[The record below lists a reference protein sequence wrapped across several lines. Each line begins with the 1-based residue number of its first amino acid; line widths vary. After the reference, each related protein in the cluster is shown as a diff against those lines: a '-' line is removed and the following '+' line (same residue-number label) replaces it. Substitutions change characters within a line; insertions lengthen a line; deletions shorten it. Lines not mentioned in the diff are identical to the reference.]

1 VLHGAG
7 RCTTRR
13 GPVSFRTEPG
23 GWGRLSR
30 AAAIRNVVAHTPRTC
45 KPREGIIRLLSAL
58 LAASF
63 MVLSPAAANT
73 QSTGA
78 HGATRTYLISFDFD
92 SAALTDRARQIIAEA
107 ANAPRAQT
115 TRIEV
120 TGHTD
125 TV

>member
-1 VLHGAG
+1 M
-7 RCTTRR
+7 
-13 GPVSFRTEPG
+13 
-23 GWGRLSR
+23 
-30 AAAIRNVVAHTPRTC
+30 
-45 KPREGIIRLLSAL
+45 

-73 QSTGA
+73 QSTRA
-78 HGATRTYLISFDFD
+78 HGATRTSLVVFDFD